1 MVKGGARFFPD
12 FFIQVSIPF
21 EKRLVHFTFRP
32 LGDFVCKRGCDC
44 GYGGHRQGFK
54 NSGHCVSPVD

>member
-1 MVKGGARFFPD
+1 MVKVGARFFPD

-54 NSGHCVSPVD
+54 NSGH